1 MFKRSGSSA
10 LLALACV
17 AAATA
22 WAEEP
27 IKVGMIL
34 EMSGP
39 FADLGRQI
47 LTGAQAY
54 IKAHGDTVAGR
65 KIELIVKD
73 TTGAA
78 PDVAKRLAQELITN
92 DNVDFLAG
100 FGMTPNALAVAPLAT
115 EARKPM
121 IIMNAATSVIT
132 TRSPYI
138 ARVSMTLPQVTA
150 PLATWAMKSGI
161 KSVYTLV
168 SDYGPG
174 IDAETTF
181 KKDLHRGRRQDR
193 RRSSGTATQPGVR
206 AVLAADQGRAS
217 AGGVHISARQQRA
230 AGGVHERLRG
240 ARTQQGRH
248 PADRHRRCHRG
259 RRTRGN
265 GRHAARRGHDAPLFH
280 GPQQRAKPRLSQGIR
295 RRGRQRCAPNF
306 MAVGGWD
313 GMAAIYEVVR
323 RLNGQIDGD
332 KAMEVLK
339 GLKIDSPRGPLAD
352 RSRDARSD
360 SNGVRAPRAE
370 SQRQAV
376 QRRVRAVPGRQA
388 IRGNSFVA
396 RPVWAPEPA
405 RDEDRIQSNA
415 IVVRCFVSEHSRAHH
430 ERPMERSSAAG

>member
-1 MFKRSGSSA
+1 MSIRILGA
-10 LLALACV
+10 PLLAAVCLA
-17 AAATA
+17 ASTA
-22 WAEEP
+22 GAEEP

-47 LTGAQAY
+47 LNGANAY

-65 KIELIVKD
+65 KVELIVKD
-73 TTGAA
+73 TTGAS

-100 FGMTPNALAVAPLAT
+100 FGLTPNALAVAPLAT

-150 PLATWAMKSGI
+150 PLATWAIKNGI

-181 KKDLHRGRRQDR
+181 KR
-193 RRSSGTATQPGVR
+193 TFT
-206 AVLAADQGRAS
+206 
-217 AGGVHISARQQRA
+217 A
-230 AGGVHERLRG
+230 AGGKIVGEIRVPLRNPEFAPFLQRIKDARPQAVFIFLPGSSEQPVAFMKGFAERELNKAGIRLIATGDVTEDGVLETMGETPLGVVTTHHYSVAHE
-240 ARTQQGRH
+240 
-248 PADRHRRCHRG
+248 
-259 RRTRGN
+259 
-265 GRHAARRGHDAPLFH
+265 
-280 GPQQRAKPRLSQGIR
+280 GPQNRAFLKAYAEIAGPGTR
-295 RRGRQRCAPNF
+295 PNF

-339 GLKIDSPRGPLAD
+339 GLRIDSPRGPLLID
-352 RSRDARSD
+352 PETRDPIQT
-360 SNGVRAPRAE
+360 VY
-370 SQRQAV
+370 V
-376 QRRVRAVPGRQA
+376 RRVQKVNGKPYNVEFEQFPDVKDP
-388 IRGNSFVA
+388 SK
-396 RPVWAPEPA
+396 
-405 RDEDRIQSNA
+405 
-415 IVVRCFVSEHSRAHH
+415 
-430 ERPMERSSAAG
+430 